1 MNHLTNNHILK
12 AAVISSYAYI
22 RGHNNYGSLLQ
33 YYAIQQYLKKFNI
46 EVYWIRYMFPVSLIY
61 ISLLKKLIR
70 SLLHLQNSNIRN
82 IYNHIITQRKFCKY
96 IRTHCNLSPLKYDSI
111 NKLKQKLPLA
121 DIYITGSDQVWGGKL
136 EPNYLTFV
144 PNGKKKIAYA
154 VSFGKREISIE
165 HQEYISDWVKAFD
178 AVSVR
183 EYSGIE
189 ICKKMGVNAIHL
201 MDPTLL
207 LDANEY
213 LPANTPRIEK
223 QSYIFCY
230 FINDKSYENLRI
242 NDIISFCQKELT
254 KLKITAIEGSETV
267 IPQKFLCQYSPEGWL
282 NHYKY
287 ADFIITNTFHGT
299 VFCIIFK
306 RPFCVLLQKGK
317 SIKQNER
324 IYSLLNMFG
333 LQDRILCPNDS
344 IDDMMIK
351 EINWEHVEQVKNR
364 NREKTYQFWVKSLK
378 ELL

>member
-1 MNHLTNNHILK
+1 
-12 AAVISSYAYI
+12 
-22 RGHNNYGSLLQ
+22 
-33 YYAIQQYLKKFNI
+33 
-46 EVYWIRYMFPVSLIY
+46 
-61 ISLLKKLIR
+61 
-70 SLLHLQNSNIRN
+70 
-82 IYNHIITQRKFCKY
+82 
-96 IRTHCNLSPLKYDSI
+96 
-111 NKLKQKLPLA
+111 
-121 DIYITGSDQVWGGKL
+121 
-136 EPNYLTFV
+136 
-144 PNGKKKIAYA
+144 
-154 VSFGKREISIE
+154 
-165 HQEYISDWVKAFD
+165 
-178 AVSVR
+178 
-183 EYSGIE
+183 
-189 ICKKMGVNAIHL
+189 MGVNAIHL

-344 IDDMMIK
+344 IDDMMTK